1 MTTVGFSTVI
11 PFVALFVLFII
22 LGFYGKYWR
31 RGNLNEIYEWSLA
44 GRRLGTTIVFFLIGA
59 DIYTSY
65 AFVAL
70 PSGEFAKGAF
80 YFLTYAAVA
89 FGVALVTM
97 PRLLALS
104 KEKGYITAS
113 DFIKDRFAS
122 TTLSIL
128 IAITEIVS
136 LLPYIALQIVGMQS
150 VLIVMLSGTT
160 NSHTIEEV
168 ALLVSFVILAA
179 FTYTSGLRGAAL
191 TAVFKDILIWV
202 MVIAL
207 IVVVPLSISGG
218 FSTAFRDV
226 KPNYL
231 TVPNSLVPGYVT
243 LMFGSALA
251 LYLYPH
257 AINGVLS
264 SESVHK
270 LRRSTALL
278 PLYAIGLA
286 IMALMGILVYAVP
299 PAMNF
304 LSHFPEDSRGILVVP
319 SLILYSMPSW
329 FTGIALLG
337 IFIGG
342 LVPAAIMAISQANL
356 LTRNI
361 IKEIIPN
368 TYTKC
373 EIRITKISSTAFKF
387 IARPH
392 MLYHYNY

>member
-1 MTTVGFSTVI
+1 METVGLSTII
-11 PFVALFVLFII
+11 PFVGLFVLFIF

-31 RGNLNEIYEWSLA
+31 RGNLNDTHEWSLA
-44 GRRLGTTIVFFLIGA
+44 GRKLGTTLVFFLIGA
-59 DIYTSY
+59 DIYTAY

-70 PSGEFAKGAF
+70 PSGVFAKGSF

-113 DFIKDRFAS
+113 DFIKDRFGG
-122 TTLSIL
+122 TTLSVL
-128 IAITEIVS
+128 IAITGIVS

-160 NSHTIEEV
+160 NSQLVEEI
-168 ALLVSFVILAA
+168 ALLVAFVVLAA
-179 FTYTSGLRGAAL
+179 FTYTSGLRGATL
-191 TAVFKDILIWV
+191 TAVLKDILIWIT
-202 MVIAL
+202 VIAV

-218 FSTAFRDV
+218 FGTAFRDV

-231 TVPNSLVPGYVT
+231 TVPSPLVTGYAT
-243 LMFGSALA
+243 LVLGSALA

-278 PLYAIGLA
+278 PLYGIGLA

-304 LSHFPEDSRGILVVP
+304 LSHFPESSRGILVVP
-319 SLILYSMPSW
+319 SLILYSILFGSISFCDINH
-329 FTGIALLG
+329 FTAYSKSL
-337 IFIGG
+337 
-342 LVPAAIMAISQANL
+342 
-356 LTRNI
+356 
-361 IKEIIPN
+361 
-368 TYTKC
+368 
-373 EIRITKISSTAFKF
+373 SSF
-387 IARPH
+387 PPQS
-392 MLYHYNY
+392 